1 MSGTIAFI
9 ASGNI
14 SKTLHFILTLYIYL
28 SRQKIYVLY
37 FLHFVILIIY
47 RSYGVV
53 LWEMVTLAEQPY
65 QGKSNEE
72 VMKYVLDGN
81 TMDVPESCPRKL

>member
-1 MSGTIAFI
+1 M
-9 ASGNI
+9 
-14 SKTLHFILTLYIYL
+14 
-28 SRQKIYVLY
+28 
-37 FLHFVILIIY
+37 ILIIY